1 MLRNELVIDLFGFN
15 ESLNQEPL
23 VVLVNSLEILSVR
36 KYKRRNRKIMVTLML
51 WIVIILM
58 K

>member
-36 KYKRRNRKIMVTLML
+36 KYTRRNRKSMVTLTL
-51 WIVIILM
+51 QIVIIL
-58 K
+58 KK